1 MKKHKNQAAE
11 ELKEMLPMVVIADV
25 VIALSI
31 TVIGFFSG
39 FDFR

>member
-25 VIALSI
+25 NNCVHK
-31 TVIGFFSG
+31 
-39 FDFR
+39 